1 MPAFQTDLMFHT
13 TAAVTASQSN
23 GPLTIKGTGIRGL
36 AARVVIPATSTTG
49 VNGTLQAKYYHSDD
63 NSSYTLLTQS
73 EIATPGTSGKELI
86 TPIITNKKYIKEEL
100 VVTDTTPSFG
110 VVVSGLVDNIGFKW
124 SRE

>member
-1 MPAFQTDLMFHT
+1 MFHT

-63 NSSYTLLTQS
+63 NSSYTPAYAVGDCYARH
-73 EIATPGTSGKELI
+73 IGKELI

-124 SRE
+124 SRRVR